1 MKNKKGES
9 YIKRKV
15 KKEKR
20 TWRIKGK
27 VKGRRWRG
35 GNEKA
40 DRGDG
45 REGRGGRKAE

>member
-27 VKGRRWRG
+27 VKRRRCGAG
-35 GNEKA
+35 GGE
-40 DRGDG
+40 
-45 REGRGGRKAE
+45 